1 MILVTGGAGYIGS
14 HTLLS
19 LINAGHE
26 PVTADNLCYGHRE
39 AVLDGHFVHADLGD
53 QQALTQLFESFP
65 IEAVIHFAAFCYVG
79 ESVTSPD
86 KYFNNNLVNGLNL
99 LNAMLK
105 AGVDK
110 IIFSSSCAVY
120 GEPQEIP
127 IPETHP
133 KNPIN
138 PYGLSKH
145 FFEQILAAYNTAY
158 GLKYVSL
165 RYFNAA
171 GADPKGGLGES
182 HHPETHLIPLVLQTA
197 LGHRDEVRIFGSS
210 YPTPDGTCVRDY
222 VHVCDLAE
230 AHVLALGY
238 LLSGAESICLN
249 LGTGRGYSVKEV
261 VELCQQI
268 CQQPIPHRDVEPR
281 PGDPPELVASG
292 DLARQILKWNPHYS
306 LEEIISTAWN
316 WHQNPKF

>member
-19 LINAGHE
+19 LLDAGHE
-26 PVTADNLCYGHRE
+26 PVTVDNLCYGHRE
-39 AVLDGHFVHADLGD
+39 AVLNGHFVQADLGD
-53 QQALTQLFESFP
+53 QQALSKLFESYP

-120 GEPQEIP
+120 GEPREIP

-138 PYGLSKH
+138 PYG
-145 FFEQILAAYNTAY
+145 
-158 GLKYVSL
+158 
-165 RYFNAA
+165 
-171 GADPKGGLGES
+171 
-182 HHPETHLIPLVLQTA
+182 
-197 LGHRDEVRIFGSS
+197 
-210 YPTPDGTCVRDY
+210 
-222 VHVCDLAE
+222 
-230 AHVLALGY
+230 
-238 LLSGAESICLN
+238 
-249 LGTGRGYSVKEV
+249 
-261 VELCQQI
+261 
-268 CQQPIPHRDVEPR
+268 
-281 PGDPPELVASG
+281 
-292 DLARQILKWNPHYS
+292 
-306 LEEIISTAWN
+306 
-316 WHQNPKF
+316 